1 MSMRKK
7 ILATLLA
14 MTMAIGM
21 LAGCGGGSSS
31 GSSDAPASSDS
42 GSADAGSTDGAADTS
57 KEVNLVM
64 YVISDR
70 PAGQDVVD
78 ENLNKLLKEK
88 LNCTLTINWIG
99 WAEYANKYPLLFS
112 SGEEFDIAYCAT
124 WLNFANLARRGAF
137 KSLDELLPTY
147 APDNYALQSQTALQQ
162 ATIDGHIYAVP
173 TLLPTYITYGSIYRG
188 DLAKEAGMTDTIDT
202 WEEVEQFGDWIKA
215 NHPEMEVIDEY
226 SSGPELSLVWERM
239 AGNYEIDSGNRYI
252 FYDPSEEEPKVFA
265 IYDDPTIGDFYE
277 MCYRFG
283 EKGFWSK
290 SALSDT
296 DSSKTQNGKAAIRFH
311 NVDTW
316 SGYTVLHPEWDF
328 QYGVMTGEIAHLP
341 YTQDCMV
348 ISNTSKNPERAMM
361 FWNLL
366 TTDQEVY
373 DALYYGVLGT
383 TYELNE
389 EGQFTILDTDLYAT
403 SAMWA
408 ARTFDL
414 NRNQAGVPE
423 SYDTMRAEWEEQ
435 IQDGVGIE
443 KYTGFVLDTTN
454 ITTEI
459 ANCQNVRQQY
469 GWPLELGY
477 TDPVAGLE
485 EYKQKLQ
492 EAGIEKVLA
501 ECQAQLDAY
510 RTSLG

>member
-1 MSMRKK
+1 MKK
-7 ILATLLA
+7 RILAALLT
-14 MTMAIGM
+14 MTMALGM

-31 GSSDAPASSDS
+31 G
-42 GSADAGSTDGAADTS
+42 GSASGGETSADDGS

-64 YVISDR
+64 YVVSDR
-70 PAGQDVVD
+70 PAGQDTVD

-88 LNCTLTINWIG
+88 MNTTITINWIG

-112 SGEEFDIAYCAT
+112 SGEVFDMAYCAT

-137 KSLDELLPTY
+137 MPLDEMLPKY
-147 APDNYALQSQTALQQ
+147 APDNYAMQSETALKQ

-173 TLLPTYITYGSIYRG
+173 TLLPTYITYGAIYRG
-188 DLAKEAGMTDTIDT
+188 DLAAEAGMTDDIDT
-202 WEEVEQFGDWIKA
+202 WEEIEQFGDWLKE
-215 NHPEMEVIDEY
+215 NHPEMEVIDE
-226 SSGPELSLVWERM
+226 SASGPEMSLVWERM

-265 IYDDPTIGDFYE
+265 LYDDPTIADFYQ

-296 DSSKTQNGKAAIRFH
+296 DTSKTQNGKAAIRFH
-311 NVDTW
+311 NIDTW

-328 QYGVMTGEIAHLP
+328 KYGVMTSEIAHLP
-341 YTQDCMV
+341 FTQDCMV
-348 ISNTSKNPERAMM
+348 ISNTSKNPERALQ

-389 EGQFTILDTDLYAT
+389 EGQFTILDSDLYST

-408 ARTFDL
+408 ARTFEL

-423 SYDTMRAEWEEQ
+423 SYDTVRAEWEDE

-459 ANCQNVRQQY
+459 AACQNARQQY

-477 TDPVAGLE
+477 TDPVEGLA
-485 EYKQKLQ
+485 EYKQKLI
-492 EAGIEKVLA
+492 EAGIEKVLE
-501 ECQAQLDAY
+501 ECQKQLDEY
-510 RTSLG
+510 RASLG

>member
-1 MSMRKK
+1 MKK
-7 ILATLLA
+7 RILAALLT
-14 MTMAIGM
+14 MTMALGM

-31 GSSDAPASSDS
+31 G
-42 GSADAGSTDGAADTS
+42 GSASGGETSADDGS

-64 YVISDR
+64 YVVSDR
-70 PAGQDVVD
+70 PAGQDTVD

-88 LNCTLTINWIG
+88 MNTTITINWIG

-112 SGEEFDIAYCAT
+112 SGEVFDMAYCAT

-137 KSLDELLPTY
+137 MPLDELLPKY
-147 APDNYALQSQTALQQ
+147 APDNYAMQSETALKQ

-173 TLLPTYITYGSIYRG
+173 TLLPTYITYGAIYRG
-188 DLAKEAGMTDTIDT
+188 DLAAEAGMTDDIDT
-202 WEEVEQFGDWIKA
+202 WEEIEQFGDWLKE
-215 NHPEMEVIDEY
+215 NHPEMEVIDE
-226 SSGPELSLVWERM
+226 SASGPEMSLVWERM

-265 IYDDPTIGDFYE
+265 LYDDPTIADFYQ

-296 DSSKTQNGKAAIRFH
+296 DTSKTQNGKAAIRFH
-311 NVDTW
+311 NIDTW

-328 QYGVMTGEIAHLP
+328 KYGVMTSEIAHLP
-341 YTQDCMV
+341 FTQDCMV
-348 ISNTSKNPERAMM
+348 ISNTSKNPERALQ

-389 EGQFTILDTDLYAT
+389 EGQFTILDSDLYST

-408 ARTFDL
+408 ARTFEL

-423 SYDTMRAEWEEQ
+423 SYDTVRAEWEDE

-459 ANCQNVRQQY
+459 AACQNARQQY

-477 TDPVAGLE
+477 TDPVEGLA
-485 EYKQKLQ
+485 EYKQKLI
-492 EAGIEKVLA
+492 EAGIEKVLE
-501 ECQAQLDAY
+501 ECQKQLDEY
-510 RTSLG
+510 RASLG

>member
-31 GSSDAPASSDS
+31 GSSDAPASSD
-42 GSADAGSTDGAADTS
+42 AGSTDGADTS

-64 YVISDR
+64 YIVSDR

-88 LNCTLTINWIG
+88 LNCTMTINWIG

-137 KSLDELLPTY
+137 KALDDLLPTY
-147 APDNYALQSQTALQQ
+147 APDNYAMQSQTALQQ

-188 DLAKEAGMTDTIDT
+188 DLAAEAGMTDVIDT

-252 FYDPSEEEPKVFA
+252 FYDPSEAEPKVFA
-265 IYDDPTIGDFYE
+265 IYDDPTIGDFYQ

-296 DSSKTQNGKAAIRFH
+296 DSSKTQNGKAAIKFH
-311 NVDTW
+311 NIDTW
-316 SGYTVLHPEWDF
+316 SGYTVLHPDWDF
-328 QYGVMTGEIAHLP
+328 QYGVMTSEIAHLP
-341 YTQDCMV
+341 FTQDCMV

-361 FWNLL
+361 FWNLV
-366 TTDQEVY
+366 TTDQEAY

-389 EGQFTILDTDLYAT
+389 EGQFTILDTDL
-403 SAMWA
+403 
-408 ARTFDL
+408 
-414 NRNQAGVPE
+414 
-423 SYDTMRAEWEEQ
+423 
-435 IQDGVGIE
+435 
-443 KYTGFVLDTTN
+443 
-454 ITTEI
+454 
-459 ANCQNVRQQY
+459 
-469 GWPLELGY
+469 
-477 TDPVAGLE
+477 
-485 EYKQKLQ
+485 
-492 EAGIEKVLA
+492 
-501 ECQAQLDAY
+501 
-510 RTSLG
+510 